1 MRHLPLA
8 VAPTALLAAVL
19 ALPAGIGAASPSF
32 TLVVVAPQAV
42 RSLLMEHLELGRYRE
57 VSDLD
62 EAELARLLALTERD
76 TRRLLGTLGLFNP
89 RIDIAQD
96 SAAQPPRITL
106 TVDPGPATVVSQ
118 ARIDFEGEIAT
129 TSQGDASGELASGE
143 VDDPTAA
150 AVASR
155 RAAVRAGWGL
165 GPGQRWTQADWDSAK
180 ASALRTLVARRY
192 LRGRI
197 AHSEAVI
204 DALGGQAQ
212 LDLRLD
218 SGPTFRLG
226 PLQVIG
232 VQRYDPRLVP
242 RLTRLAPGDVYDE
255 DRLTQAQMRLAG
267 SGYFDSAFLYID
279 PESDP
284 QAAPVEVRVR
294 EAPLQRLDLGLG
306 LTTDRGPRAW
316 LEHRHQRVPG
326 IDWRAVTRLELER
339 IAPRAQTEWT
349 AIPDEDGWRWGV
361 LASTERLRDGAQ
373 ITQAQR
379 LRVGRL
385 LTDEPISRHGY
396 LQLDRAHLSNAQG
409 QAPATLGDGSA
420 LAAHYL
426 WTGHTLDRLARPTRG
441 HQLGLEVGL
450 GVTLDGPRGLFQ
462 RTVLRG
468 MQLIPM
474 SQGRLQLRA
483 EGGFV
488 LSQATTRVPST
499 QLFRTGGDT
508 SVRGYGYRDIGA
520 ERPGFPL
527 SSGRYL
533 AVGSIEWQR
542 PLRWGGET
550 SPWEQA
556 LFVDTG
562 LVSDRDSARRASV
575 GVGTGLRYASPVGPL
590 RVDLAYGLRARRLRL
605 HLSVG
610 VTF

>member
-1 MRHLPLA
+1 MRHLRLA
-8 VAPTALLAAVL
+8 VTPTALLAVAL
-19 ALPAGIGAASPSF
+19 ALPAGVAAVPPSF
-32 TLVVVAPQAV
+32 TLVVVAPQPV
-42 RSLLMEHLELGRYRE
+42 RSLLMQHLTLGRYRE
-57 VSDLD
+57 VADLD
-62 EAELARLLALTERD
+62 EAELARLLALAERD

-96 SAAQPPRITL
+96 NAAQPPRITL

-129 TSQGDASGELASGE
+129 TSQDDANGELSGGE
-143 VDDPTAA
+143 ADDTTAA
-150 AVASR
+150 AAASR
-155 RAAVRAGWGL
+155 RAAVRADWGL
-165 GPGQRWTQADWDSAK
+165 RPGQVWTQADWDSAK
-180 ASALRTLVARRY
+180 ASAVRTLAARRY

-204 DALGGQAQ
+204 DAQAGRAELG
-212 LDLRLD
+212 LRLD
-218 SGPTFRLG
+218 SGPTFILG
-226 PLQVIG
+226 PLQVTG
-232 VQRYDPRLVP
+232 LQRYDPRLVP
-242 RLTRLAPGDVYDE
+242 RLARLAPGDVYDE

-306 LTTDRGPRAW
+306 LTTDRGLRAW

-326 IDWRAVTRLELER
+326 IDWRAITRLELER
-339 IAPRAQTEWT
+339 MAPRAQTEWT

-361 LASTERLRDGAQ
+361 LASAERLRDRAQ
-373 ITQAQR
+373 ITQSQR

-385 LTDEPISRHGY
+385 RTDEPISRHGY
-396 LQLDRAHLSNAQG
+396 LQLDRAHLRNTEG

-426 WTGHTLDRLARPTRG
+426 WTRHTTDRLGRPTRG
-441 HQLGLEVGL
+441 HQLGLELGL

-462 RTVLRG
+462 RTVLRV
-468 MQLIPM
+468 MQLVPLTH
-474 SQGRLQLRA
+474 GRLQLRA

-520 ERPGFPL
+520 ERPGLPA
-527 SSGRYL
+527 SAGRYL
-533 AVGSIEWQR
+533 AVGSVEWQR
-542 PLRWGGET
+542 PLHGGGET
-550 SPWEQA
+550 SPWEGA

-562 LVSDRDSARRASV
+562 LVADRDSARRASV

-590 RVDLAYGLRARRLRL
+590 RVDLAYGLRARRVRL

-610 VTF
+610 VRF

>member
-19 ALPAGIGAASPSF
+19 ALPSGVGAASPSF
-32 TLVVVAPQAV
+32 ALVVVAPQAV

-62 EAELARLLALTERD
+62 EAELTRLLALAERD

-96 SAAQPPRITL
+96 NAVQPPRITL

-129 TSQGDASGELASGE
+129 TSQGDAS
-143 VDDPTAA
+143 
-150 AVASR
+150 R
-155 RAAVRAGWGL
+155 RAAVRTGWGL
-165 GPGQRWTQADWDSAK
+165 RTGQRWTQADWDSAK

-204 DALGGQAQ
+204 DAQAGRAELG
-212 LDLRLD
+212 LRLD
-218 SGPTFRLG
+218 SGPTFLLG

-242 RLTRLAPGDVYDE
+242 RLTRLAPGEVYDE

-326 IDWRAVTRLELER
+326 IEWRAVTRLELER

-349 AIPDEDGWRWGV
+349 AIPDENGWRWGV

-385 LTDEPISRHGY
+385 RTDEPISRHGY
-396 LQLDRAHLSNAQG
+396 LQLDRAHLRNTEG

-426 WTGHTLDRLARPTRG
+426 WSRHTLDRLGRPTPG
-441 HQLGLEVGL
+441 HQLGLELGL

-468 MQLIPM
+468 IQLVPLTH
-474 SQGRLQLRA
+474 GRLQLRA
-483 EGGFV
+483 EGGWV

-499 QLFRTGGDT
+499 QLFRTGGDA

-520 ERPGFPL
+520 ERPGLPV
-527 SSGRYL
+527 SAGRYL

-542 PLRWGGET
+542 PLRGGGEA

-556 LFVDTG
+556 LFIDTG
-562 LVSDRDSARRASV
+562 LVADRDSARRASV
-575 GVGTGLRYASPVGPL
+575 GVGAGLRYASPVGPL
-590 RVDLAYGLRARRLRL
+590 RVDLAYGLRARRVRL